1 MGKKYIFKF
10 VNIYGV
16 KMVTYFMYD
25 EDGNLSDTDYLMLGE
40 FDDMDIYEKRLRE
53 DFAKYLGVE
62 IIIERL
68 DKLK

>member
-1 MGKKYIFKF
+1 MKKHIFKF

-16 KMVTYFMYD
+16 KLVTYFMYD
-25 EDGNLSDTDYLMLGE
+25 EDGNLSDTDYIMLGE

-53 DFAKYLGVE
+53 DFAKYLDVE

-68 DKLK
+68 DKIK